1 MQLRNDCAAQIMNEV
16 ELTLRVAVMSAAGM
30 TRGQIVTALD
40 ARDIEVRMAMI
51 RLERIAGAW

>member
-1 MQLRNDCAAQIMNEV
+1 MNEV